1 MKLPKVIHA
10 ICWAGLLLFSLGAN
24 ASYAQSAGLVAFDD
38 LSNEYGE
45 AKVEINLSKQLLGLI
60 GAFSKKENPELSELA
75 SNIESI
81 TVRVY
86 NITDDAQAALNLI
99 DKTTKHLRKDNW
111 VPIVS
116 VNEEGEKVRIFSKST
131 GEVMDGMV
139 VMVVDT
145 NSKEAV
151 FINLVGQIDPARIN
165 DLTGALN
172 L

>member
-1 MKLPKVIHA
+1 MKFTHVIRTTM
-10 ICWAGLLLFSLGAN
+10 WVGLLITSLLAN
-24 ASYAQSAGLVAFDD
+24 TSNAQSAGLVTFDD
-38 LSNEYGE
+38 LSKDYGE
-45 AKVEINLSKQLLGLI
+45 PKVEINLSKQLLGLI
-60 GAFSKKENPELSELA
+60 GAFAKNENPELSELA

-99 DKTTKHLRKDNW
+99 DTTTKRLRKGNW
-111 VPIVS
+111 QPIVS

-131 GEVMDGMV
+131 GDVMDGMV

-145 NSKEAV
+145 SSKEAV
-151 FINLVGQIDPARIN
+151 FINVVGQIDPARIH

>member
-1 MKLPKVIHA
+1 MKTPNLIHT
-10 ICWAGLLLFSLGAN
+10 ICWAGLLLFSLGTN
-24 ASYAQSAGLVAFDD
+24 TSYAQSAGLVTFDD
-38 LSNEYGE
+38 LSKEYGE

-75 SNIESI
+75 SNIDSI

-99 DKTTKHLRKDNW
+99 DKTTKRLKKDSW
-111 VPIVS
+111 LPIVS

-151 FINLVGQIDPARIN
+151 FINLVGQIDPARIH